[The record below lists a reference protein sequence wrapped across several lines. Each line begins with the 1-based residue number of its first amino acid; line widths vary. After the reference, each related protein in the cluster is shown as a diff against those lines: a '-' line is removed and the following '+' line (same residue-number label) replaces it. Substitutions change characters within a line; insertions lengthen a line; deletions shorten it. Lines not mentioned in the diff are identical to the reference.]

1 MAQYIIYK
9 KAEGVFEI
17 VKDNL
22 IFISDS
28 KWSGTQIDGLFTFK
42 SENGA
47 RLFANVTFSEV
58 SYVDETGGGSVAS
71 FASAISL
78 HNKLKEV
85 GFFDASTTP
94 GSGGADTFKQ
104 LADAFSSF
112 TGRDGQVVY
121 INGNVLDSK
130 TIANNEFLSDL
141 GDTNL
146 QTVQNIPSGH
156 ILRVVTITEGD
167 QTIQRWSAVP
177 FPTENN
183 IPANGYLELGTVTKI
198 GNEINV
204 STGFLW
210 IIDGIQ
216 LGNTIAYD
224 FTIEDA
230 DSGDS
235 RVDIIVAESDGTF
248 SLIQGESS
256 AGSGNAIAPI
266 PNSDQL
272 LLTTV
277 YIYEDAISEP
287 TIPISDGQYVNKVE
301 YQYQGV
307 NATGDGILTDYP
319 LNGINSALDLVS
331 GVTRLN
337 SVLITAAY
345 SLYKGKEL
353 AIRNSQLTNV
363 IITDGSGF
371 NFHNGEDF
379 ILLPG
384 QVIKLKE
391 YGLEFD
397 FLGTFGGGSSSGVQT
412 VTALNPLAV
421 NNSDPA
427 NPILNVATPEYVD
440 QAIADIPSASG
451 TVDLEVVNIAA
462 SNLTTLDKTGF
473 LAYAN
478 SLNPN
483 VVIPANQILIYVIS
497 ETQQRF
503 EILKNNT
510 TIGLGQTALVSSD
523 VLDLSKL
530 TLGVP
535 NLTPHSIV
543 FIGDSIMSGFGLTD
557 TSKRYPTVLSNALG
571 YTETNLAIAGTSVKT
586 QSTTI
591 IPTKTSTS
599 KYLVIGYGT
608 NDRAIGGNT
617 AATFQSDLTS
627 FVNAAISKGW
637 ANTDIVLVTMPGYQF
652 QTGVADTTIRAYNT
666 SILNVSTNLGTK
678 YLDFYDTMIVNS
690 PYGSV
695 KTKGSVIGNLT
706 ADGTHPNVIGN
717 EAHFKIFSN
726 ANLIDYIFSVSGKNL
741 IVAGNNEIKNL
752 KLSNFSYK
760 VAGSLLAIDT
770 NGNVYP
776 LIGLPDGL
784 QAEGDIIFA
793 SSLIQK
799 DALLENPAYR
809 PKDIALLR
817 GIRIF
822 AGYDNVN
829 HNRIDICEDNGDLN
843 IRNHNSSGNINLYG
857 GTSAVPL
864 LGLQVQ
870 KNGKVN
876 VNLGFSMPFS
886 DTVYLEQTAG
896 GTNYGRLTLFD
907 STGKTNIEN
916 SHVSGGYRFYTS
928 NGTSGAKII
937 QKTIFVSGRELL
949 QQSGTHTDIPSA
961 RLAVNST
968 TEGFLIPRMTA
979 VQRNGISSPAT
990 GLQIYNT
997 NTNTI
1002 EYFDGT
1008 IWTSNYPSNVVSA
1021 TSTLA
1026 LTPVSKQMYFTFNGS
1041 TSTWTLPAIS
1051 GNTGLYVTIM
1061 NMGTGNITLNSNS
1074 GGSDIWDGGTN
1085 TVSMNIPA
1093 GGTMILY
1100 NNSLKYVIQ

>member
-1 MAQYIIYK
+1 MAEYIIYK

-47 RLFANVTFSEV
+47 RLFANVPFSEV

-248 SLIQGESS
+248 SLIQGEPS

-397 FLGTFGGGSSSGVQT
+397 FLGTFGGTGSSGVQT
-412 VTALNPLAV
+412 VTAGNPLAV
-421 NNSDPA
+421 NNSDPS
-427 NPILNVATPEYVD
+427 NPVLNVATPAVAQSYATTAENNAKSY
-440 QAIADIPSASG
+440 ADGLVVGLLDDRGNYDASTNLFPATGGSGASG
-451 TVDLEVVNIAA
+451 SVLKGDLWTISVAGTLGGVSVGIGDVVRALSNTPGQTSSNWVVTEHNFGYVAENSANKKNTVAA
-462 SNLTTLDKTGF
+462 SATDYPNMDAVIAYVNSVAGDQYKKKQMWLSYGETTLTKIGVRLGTPEIYVGTKITPDSSSYVARIRNVRQSTTTAGSSAEIYTGSDGILFASYTYGFKWIFDFNFTGASGCAVSAGIKAAGGAKGNIEPSTSLNVVQLAADSGDTQMQIMHNDGTGTCTKIALGSDWPAVFTDDISYRLILTTLSNSRQVSYTAIRMISKTINGQVVLDQF
-473 LAYAN
+473 DRQVSGLITTNISTATGATDSVSWSIYAGN
-478 SLNPN
+478 RL
-483 VVIPANQILIYVIS
+483 
-497 ETQQRF
+497 
-503 EILKNNT
+503 NT
-510 TIGLGQTALVSSD
+510 TAT
-523 VLDLSKL
+523 
-530 TLGVP
+530 
-535 NLTPHSIV
+535 
-543 FIGDSIMSGFGLTD
+543 
-557 TSKRYPTVLSNALG
+557 TV
-571 YTETNLAIAGTSVKT
+571 
-586 QSTTI
+586 
-591 IPTKTSTS
+591 
-599 KYLVIGYGT
+599 
-608 NDRAIGGNT
+608 
-617 AATFQSDLTS
+617 
-627 FVNAAISKGW
+627 
-637 ANTDIVLVTMPGYQF
+637 
-652 QTGVADTTIRAYNT
+652 
-666 SILNVSTNLGTK
+666 
-678 YLDFYDTMIVNS
+678 
-690 PYGSV
+690 
-695 KTKGSVIGNLT
+695 
-706 ADGTHPNVIGN
+706 
-717 EAHFKIFSN
+717 
-726 ANLIDYIFSVSGKNL
+726 SVS
-741 IVAGNNEIKNL
+741 
-752 KLSNFSYK
+752 K
-760 VAGSLLAIDT
+760 V
-770 NGNVYP
+770 
-776 LIGLPDGL
+776 
-784 QAEGDIIFA
+784 E
-793 SSLIQK
+793 
-799 DALLENPAYR
+799 LE
-809 PKDIALLR
+809 
-817 GIRIF
+817 
-822 AGYDNVN
+822 
-829 HNRIDICEDNGDLN
+829 
-843 IRNHNSSGNINLYG
+843 
-857 GTSAVPL
+857 
-864 LGLQVQ
+864 
-870 KNGKVN
+870 
-876 VNLGFSMPFS
+876 
-886 DTVYLEQTAG
+886 
-896 GTNYGRLTLFD
+896 
-907 STGKTNIEN
+907 
-916 SHVSGGYRFYTS
+916 
-928 NGTSGAKII
+928 
-937 QKTIFVSGRELL
+937 
-949 QQSGTHTDIPSA
+949 
-961 RLAVNST
+961 T
-968 TEGFLIPRMTA
+968 T
-979 VQRNGISSPAT
+979 
-990 GLQIYNT
+990 
-997 NTNTI
+997 
-1002 EYFDGT
+1002 
-1008 IWTSNYPSNVVSA
+1008 W
-1021 TSTLA
+1021 
-1026 LTPVSKQMYFTFNGS
+1026 
-1041 TSTWTLPAIS
+1041 
-1051 GNTGLYVTIM
+1051 
-1061 NMGTGNITLNSNS
+1061 
-1074 GGSDIWDGGTN
+1074 
-1085 TVSMNIPA
+1085 
-1093 GGTMILY
+1093 
-1100 NNSLKYVIQ
+1100 